1 MGSLGPGSGPR
12 NRPVT
17 RSSRFTN
24 SSQSRRFPGRAVQ
37 TFTKMLS
44 KITQEVQCYGKTEF
58 LSPNSQPHTG
68 LLGHCSPLRRLDF
81 ISVANQNANLQKI
94 VVPQNTDCWQLFPD
108 SKAHKTSYGVIY
120 WENRKILLNCS
131 KYISKLSL
139 LRLWWVGFLTLLSV
153 NRALRNLK
161 AWRPWVVFILENM
174 RNGM

>member
-81 ISVANQNANLQKI
+81 ISVANQTQI
-94 VVPQNTDCWQLFPD
+94 SRRSLFHRTQTAG
-108 SKAHKTSYGVIY
+108 S
-120 WENRKILLNCS
+120 CS
-131 KYISKLSL
+131 Q
-139 LRLWWVGFLTLLSV
+139 TP
-153 NRALRNLK
+153 
-161 AWRPWVVFILENM
+161 RPIKQVMGLFTE
-174 RNGM
+174 RTERYF